1 MDRRTIVTIAS
12 LLLVPCVP
20 LAAAVRSVK
29 VVYDHQANRLT
40 CGPTGVTDDV
50 CVVSV
55 RPGDIVSVQ
64 VVNSVPGLLE
74 VDMVKTDRPR
84 PAATESIS
92 AIELP
97 PVIGSAFPGL
107 IAKGD
112 EEGAPREPQQI
123 YADINAQIRLV
134 QHALHHDLAG
144 YEGARRTLGE
154 LRNELLIRLEVPDD
168 GDAVTEALFEA
179 GGVRATE
186 EQIVEWWENLT
197 HLLSVAPESLQSFR
211 PVHYTYDD
219 DFDIQIGFASNS
231 ELVTAPSHFPMIA
244 VREQGGWR
252 VSTSTGI
259 AFSRLKDDEYT
270 VQEIMEP
277 DDEGDVRMRRVA
289 VEEEGDV
296 INPEPALFIHLTPG
310 WEGFFDRFQL
320 TFGVGVDADSGGR
333 TYAGLS
339 YRFGSAGSIL
349 IGAAGGQVK
358 RLSASVDPN
367 DLGDIDP
374 NDVRKD
380 VFDVDAMFALSWRF
394 GRE

>member
-1 MDRRTIVTIAS
+1 MDRRIIVAIVS
-12 LLLVPCVP
+12 LLLTPCVP
-20 LAAAVRSVK
+20 LYGAVRSVK

-40 CGPTGVTDDV
+40 CGTGGATDDV

-74 VDMVKTDRPR
+74 IDMVKTDRPR
-84 PAATESIS
+84 PVESEGLA

-112 EEGAPREPQQI
+112 DDGPRDPQQI
-123 YADINAQIRLV
+123 YADINAQIRLL
-134 QHALHHDLAG
+134 QHALHHDLNT
-144 YEGARRTLGE
+144 YEGARRTLGD

-168 GDAVTEALFEA
+168 GEAVTEALFAA

-186 EQIVEWWENLT
+186 EQIVEWWEDLT
-197 HLLSVAPESLQSFR
+197 HLLSVAPASLQSFR

-219 DFDIQIGFASNS
+219 DFDVQIGFTSNS
-231 ELVTAPSHFPMIA
+231 ELVIAPSHFPMIA
-244 VREQGGWR
+244 VREHGGWR

-270 VQEIMEP
+270 VQEVIEP
-277 DDEGDVRMRRVA
+277 DGEGDVRFRRVA

-358 RLSASVDPN
+358 RLSASVNPS
-367 DLGDIDP
+367 DLGDIEP

-394 GRE
+394 GRD